1 VAVVVM
7 MVEWRGM
14 SQEGKCIEGGSD
26 HGHSKKKKKMVLMM
40 VMMMRRTEK
49 TRRRNGQDL

>member
-1 VAVVVM
+1 MTMILM

-14 SQEGKCIEGGSD
+14 SQEGKCIERGSD

-40 VMMMRRTEK
+40 VMIMRRTEE